1 MDKTVTFNFEEALL
15 SARSFAVLSGGN
27 LTENSRVNMH
37 VTERVE
43 VTKASVELGS
53 GAPVEVSVL
62 DLTPYL
68 PDNGQILSAADSTL
82 VTASGAAKYPE
93 ANIFVMELD
102 EGGEIVRSFDVTAGA
117 LTAAPTTPGL
127 STIALSKKAEDS
139 QLDVTDKFYLASA
152 YNEGSTT
159 TAIAGS
165 NGLDD
170 SKMYLIDFYISQPG
184 SNLTI
189 TPGKF
194 AGNFLIEANTLFRRQ
209 SDSLDFPAQFTI
221 PNGKISTNFTF
232 SMAST
237 GDPSTFPFAVEAFSD
252 YLPFNKKCKALFAL
266 DIADEPVAG
275 SEC

>member
-15 SARSFAVLSGGN
+15 STRSFALLSGGN

-43 VTKASVELGS
+43 VTYASVEMGENP
-53 GAPVEVSVL
+53 AVSVPVL

-68 PDNGQILSAADSTL
+68 PANGQILSAADTSL
-82 VTASGAAKYPE
+82 VTETGNAKYPE
-93 ANIFVMELD
+93 AGIYVMELN
-102 EGGEIVRSFDVTAGA
+102 ENGEIGRRFVVEDGA
-117 LTAAPTTPGL
+117 LAAVPSTPSL
-127 STIALSKKAEDS
+127 STVATSVKGADTEMY
-139 QLDVTDKFYLASA
+139 VTEKFFLASA
-152 YNEGSTT
+152 FSGEGATT
-159 TAIAGS
+159 GITGDNA
-165 NGLDD
+165 LDD
-170 SKMYLIDFYISQPG
+170 SKVYLVDFYISQPG
-184 SNLTI
+184 SNVTI

-209 SDSLDFPAQFTI
+209 NDSMDFPAQFTI

-237 GDPSTFPFAVEAFSD
+237 GDPSTFPFQVEAFSD

-266 DIADEPVAG
+266 DIADEPIVG
-275 SEC
+275 SDC